1 MSLVGPR
8 PPLPR
13 EVALYHDDE
22 FIRFGMKPGITGPWQ
37 VSGRNR
43 VTSFAE
49 VIRIESAYLTRWTIW
64 RDFRV
69 LAKTIPAVMRMDG
82 AQ

>member
-1 MSLVGPR
+1 
-8 PPLPR
+8 
-13 EVALYHDDE
+13 
-22 FIRFGMKPGITGPWQ
+22 KPGITGPWQ

-43 VTSFAE
+43 ITSFAE
-49 VIRIESAYLTRWTIW
+49 VVRIESAYISGWTIW

-69 LAKTIPAVMRMDG
+69 LVRTIPAVLKMDG